1 MSCSGVVGIIAV
13 VVVVIVGS
21 RVVSSVGLVFE
32 S

>member
-1 MSCSGVVGIIAV
+1 MSCSGVVGIIA